1 MSLMRMPFT
10 IAGEWI
16 SGITVVAFFIAGTG
30 CAGVDLPTGSGD
42 GDGYGL
48 IVNTDTSK
56 DLIGGVRTRTSGSV
70 FAFGRFNPNGSI
82 AEVTSVVFEN
92 DAGQKA
98 TLYFKFGW
106 PSRAVGF
113 DGSVLTID
121 YDEVSAQRLSGQATF
136 TPAGAAAQSWE
147 FDIDLQQTAAQIA
160 DLVEDLTGIEIT
172 NQNPPNPASSQPAD
186 GDKTMVANKGGRSD
200 SSILVIVIVPIV
212 LVLTGF
218 AIHISLGQMLKSFVE
233 TADAVGEA
241 LMIAFLTPFILMGNL
256 MRLALGQPLVTISY
270 NQGDPTLY
278 IPRPE

>member
-10 IAGEWI
+10 MAGEWI
-16 SGITVVAFFIAGTG
+16 SGITVVALIIAGTG
-30 CAGVDLPTGSGD
+30 CAGVDLPGGD
-42 GDGYGL
+42 GNTDKYGL

-56 DLIGGVRTRTSGSV
+56 DLIGGVRTRNSGSV

-92 DAGQKA
+92 GAGKKA
-98 TLYFKFGW
+98 TLFFKFGW

-113 DGSVLTID
+113 DGSVMTID
-121 YDEVSAQRLSGQATF
+121 YEEVNAQRLSGTVTF
-136 TPAGAAAQSWE
+136 TPVGGPTRSWE
-147 FDIDLQQTAAQIA
+147 FVIDLQQTAAQIA
-160 DLVEDLTGIEIT
+160 DLVVDLTGIEIT
-172 NQNPPNPASSQPAD
+172 NQNPPNPSASQPAD
-186 GDKTMVANKGGRSD
+186 DDKTVVADKSSRSD
-200 SSILVIVIVPIV
+200 SSLLVVVVVPIV

-218 AIHISLGQMLKSFVE
+218 TIHLTLGQMLKSFVE